1 MPHTG
6 FSLVNIFEIGMAAY
20 WLQFPVYVT
29 GSDDVQRFVIAVPP
43 NTQHLPDFM
52 MNIHSSP
59 GVPRQF
65 IGIPQQSVAPPLASP
80 LSMRMIPQ
88 QGYPTSP
95 LSSPTKVSTA
105 QPSTTPTT
113 NGDDGCVIVAEQP
126 SQPAAATSSP
136 KCPICL
142 SSPMVRM
149 TSTHCGHVFCYRCI
163 ISAIRSSQVCP
174 ICRAKTSISSL
185 HRIFL

>member
-1 MPHTG
+1 M
-6 FSLVNIFEIGMAAY
+6 
-20 WLQFPVYVT
+20 YVT

-43 NTQHLPDFM
+43 NTQHLPDF

-88 QGYPTSP
+88 QGYPTP

-113 NGDDGCVIVAEQP
+113 NGDNGCVIVAEQP